1 MRTAPALLL
10 ALLLACCG
18 GAITSGS
25 EPGEDAAEEPHVDV
39 LEEVLDDPVEEPPDD
54 VVPVDPEEEEEL
66 SAAPR
71 RRGKLIHL
79 NSRAGEIFIRR
90 PRDQDE
96 ARICVDC
103 LRGRRAVVVNLRE
116 VQPDHALRVFDFLAG
131 ATYAVGGQLEQA
143 GESVYLLTPQNIGIM
158 AEEEES
164 ASTPNGDIW
173 QEI

>member
-1 MRTAPALLL
+1 MFGLFDRVRSWLFA
-10 ALLLACCG
+10 
-18 GAITSGS
+18 
-25 EPGEDAAEEPHVDV
+25 EDDFS
-39 LEEVLDDPVEEPPDD
+39 
-54 VVPVDPEEEEEL
+54 VVPPGEEEEEL

-131 ATYAVGGQLEQA
+131 ATYALGGQLEQA
-143 GESVYLLTPQNIGIM
+143 GDGVYLVTPHNIGII
-158 AEEEES
+158 AEEAAVSPADS
-164 ASTPNGDIW
+164 ASSASSARSEFW

>member
-1 MRTAPALLL
+1 MFGIVDRIKSVLFAEDEFGMVP
-10 ALLLACCG
+10 
-18 GAITSGS
+18 SGD
-25 EPGEDAAEEPHVDV
+25 ECEEQPT
-39 LEEVLDDPVEEPPDD
+39 
-54 VVPVDPEEEEEL
+54 
-66 SAAPR
+66 PR
-71 RRGKLIHL
+71 RRERLIKL

-90 PRDQDE
+90 PRNQDE

-103 LRGRRAVVVNLRE
+103 LRSRRAVVVNLKD
-116 VQPDHALRVFDFLAG
+116 VQADHALRVFDFLAG

-164 ASTPNGDIW
+164 APTPNGDIW